1 MRGENDKMSYWTHI
15 VAILEVDTYIEDK
28 NIKQIVENKLIKAPK
43 ITGSEGC
50 ADVFVNVFK
59 WL

>member
-1 MRGENDKMSYWTHI
+1 MSYWTHI